1 MENKNEII
9 EPPVVTIDDYFSDEK
24 RLIVHNY
31 INSKGKMILN
41 KAEASLLFV
50 ELYKFINS

>member
-1 MENKNEII
+1 MDTKII
-9 EPPVVTIDDYFSDEK
+9 ESPVVSVDDYFSDEK

-31 INSKGKMILN
+31 INTKGKMILN
-41 KAEASLLFV
+41 KAEASLLLV